1 MIYRTVNFELGMP
14 SVSEIPK
21 RLENEMALSKSYGVR
36 VLKIIHGYGSSGKG
50 GKIRT
55 TLRRM
60 LDEMVK
66 KGSIKAVIYGEK
78 FSIFDESTRGILF
91 LDKEIRKDH
100 DLDRANNGITLI
112 VLR

>member
-14 SVSEIPK
+14 AVSEIPK
-21 RLENEMALSKSYGVR
+21 RLENEINLSKSYGVK

-55 TLRRM
+55 CLRRE
-60 LDEMVK
+60 LDERLK
-66 KGSIKAVIYGEK
+66 KGSLKAVIHGEK
-78 FSIFDESTRGILF
+78 FSIFDESTRGILY
-91 LDKEIRKDH
+91 LDKAIRRDP

-112 VLR
+112 VFK